1 MMEVSYSNDSDKKQ
15 EIKAVLSSYIALGG
29 IPAIL
34 AIASFIIAIKDPNN
48 GYIVPALL
56 CSVITILWALWL
68 RGFKLI
74 VTDEYLEYRDGFYR
88 SKRISLKDVAEMK
101 HKWVQ
106 WKNLGR
112 TLTIPRI
119 AVITKDRKTAFLIN
133 DKPFGLDDLAIIRN
147 LVKKANQPKEQI
159 NS

>member
-1 MMEVSYSNDSDKKQ
+1 MEVSYSNDSDKRQ
-15 EIKAVLSSYIALGG
+15 EINAVLSSYIALGG
-29 IPAIL
+29 IPILVAIL
-34 AIASFIIAIKDPNN
+34 WLV
-48 GYIVPALL
+48 GYIKRPSKDAIYAFIFCIVVAL
-56 CSVITILWALWL
+56 LWALWL

-119 AVITKDRKTAFLIN
+119 EVITKDRKTAFLIN